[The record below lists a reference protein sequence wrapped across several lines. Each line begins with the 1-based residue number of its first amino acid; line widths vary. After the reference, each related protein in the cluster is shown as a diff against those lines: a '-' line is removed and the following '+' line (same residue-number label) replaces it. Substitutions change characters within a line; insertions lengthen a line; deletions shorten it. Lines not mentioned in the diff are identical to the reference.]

1 MEQEILRVEKITK
14 KFPGVVALDQVSF
27 SVKKGE
33 VHALV
38 GENGAGKS
46 TLMKILA
53 GALQPDEGTI
63 YLKGQEVTI
72 HHTQHA
78 RELGISII
86 YQEFNLLPDL
96 SVAQNIFL
104 GREKVGKGP
113 LLNYRAMVQ
122 EAQELLHQLGAE
134 ISPYALVREL
144 GVAQQQQVEIAKAL
158 SVNADVVIMDE
169 PTASLGE
176 HEVQKL
182 FQIITSLK
190 KRGVTVIYISHRLE
204 EIFTIADSVTVL
216 KDGKCM
222 GTYPVRELD
231 EMKLVKLMV
240 GRTFSETFPPR
251 SGERGEVVLEIK
263 NLSLPPV
270 LREINL
276 TVHRGEIVGLFGLV
290 GAGRTELAKTI
301 FGVYPHYQGHIA
313 VRGKML
319 KLNSCRRAI
328 FHGISY
334 VPEDRKEEGLC
345 LELSVKENS
354 VLPILDRF
362 KQTLLLNDRAMETT
376 VQRLVESL
384 RIKTLSLRQRVKFL
398 SGGNQQKVVLAK
410 WLATEPQL
418 IIFDEPTRGIDVGAK
433 AEIYQI
439 MRELANR
446 GNGILMISSELPE
459 ILGLS
464 DRIYVMYQGRVVRE
478 FTSPENV
485 TEEEI
490 MVYATGLSKV

>member
-1 MEQEILRVEKITK
+1 MDQEILKVENVTK
-14 KFPGVVALDQVSF
+14 KFPGVVALDRVSF
-27 SVKKGE
+27 SVRRGE

-53 GALQPDEGTI
+53 GALQPDEGLI
-63 YLKGQEVTI
+63 YLKGKEVAI
-72 HHTQHA
+72 QNTQQA
-78 RELGISII
+78 RDLGISII

-96 SVAQNIFL
+96 SVVQNIFL
-104 GREKVGKGP
+104 GREKFGRHP
-113 LLNYRAMVQ
+113 FLNYQRMVQ
-122 EAQELLHQLGAE
+122 EARDLLTQLGAE
-134 ISPYALVREL
+134 VSPYALVREL

-176 HEVQKL
+176 HEVGKL
-182 FQIITSLK
+182 FQIISSLK
-190 KRGVTVIYISHRLE
+190 ERGVTVIYISHRLE
-204 EIFTIADSVTVL
+204 EIFKIADSVTVL

-222 GTYPVRELD
+222 GTYSVQELD

-240 GRTFSETFPPR
+240 GRSFSETFPPR
-251 SGERGEVVLEIK
+251 GKERGEVILEVK
-263 NLSLPPV
+263 ELSCPP
-270 LREINL
+270 LLKEINL
-276 TVHRGEIVGLFGLV
+276 KVHRGEIVGLFGLV
-290 GAGRTELAKTI
+290 GAGRTELAKTL
-301 FGVYPHYQGHIA
+301 FGVYPHY
-313 VRGKML
+313 RGNIVINGKVL
-319 KLNSCRRAI
+319 HLTSCRKAI
-328 FHGISY
+328 LHGISY
-334 VPEDRKEEGLC
+334 VPEDRKGEGLC
-345 LELSVKENS
+345 LDLSVRENS
-354 VLPILDRF
+354 ALPIIDKF
-362 KQTLLLNDRAMETT
+362 KKTLFVDDQAMDS
-376 VQRLVESL
+376 VIQRLVEAL
-384 RIKTLSLRQRVKFL
+384 RIKTPSLRQRVKFL

-410 WLATEPQL
+410 WLATEPRL

-459 ILGLS
+459 VIGLS
-464 DRIYVMYQGRVVRE
+464 DRIYVMHQGKIVRE
-478 FTSPENV
+478 FPSTEQL

>member
-1 MEQEILRVEKITK
+1 MDQEILKVENVTK
-14 KFPGVVALDQVSF
+14 KFPGVVALDRVSF
-27 SVKKGE
+27 SVRRGE

-53 GALQPDEGTI
+53 GALQPDEGLI
-63 YLKGQEVTI
+63 YLKGKEVAI
-72 HHTQHA
+72 QNTQQA
-78 RELGISII
+78 RDLGISII

-96 SVAQNIFL
+96 SVVQNIFL
-104 GREKVGKGP
+104 GREKFGRYP
-113 LLNYRAMVQ
+113 FLNYQRMAQ
-122 EAQELLHQLGAE
+122 EARDLLTQLGAE
-134 ISPYALVREL
+134 VSPYALVREL

-176 HEVQKL
+176 HEVGKL
-182 FQIITSLK
+182 FQIISSLK
-190 KRGVTVIYISHRLE
+190 ERGVTVIYISHRLE
-204 EIFTIADSVTVL
+204 EIFKIADSVTVL

-222 GTYPVRELD
+222 GTYSVQELD

-240 GRTFSETFPPR
+240 GRSFSETFPPR
-251 SGERGEVVLEIK
+251 GKERGEVILEVK
-263 NLSLPPV
+263 ELSCPP
-270 LREINL
+270 LLKEINL
-276 TVHRGEIVGLFGLV
+276 KVHRGEIVGLFGLV
-290 GAGRTELAKTI
+290 GAGRTELAKTL
-301 FGVYPHYQGHIA
+301 FGVYPHY
-313 VRGKML
+313 RGNIVINGKVL
-319 KLNSCRRAI
+319 HLTSCRKAI
-328 FHGISY
+328 LHGISY

-345 LELSVKENS
+345 LDLSVRENS
-354 VLPILDRF
+354 ALPIIDKF
-362 KQTLLLNDRAMETT
+362 KKTLFVDDQAMDSMI
-376 VQRLVESL
+376 QRLVEAL
-384 RIKTLSLRQRVKFL
+384 RIKTPSLRQRVKFL

-410 WLATEPQL
+410 WLATEPRL

-439 MRELANR
+439 MRELASR

-459 ILGLS
+459 VIGLS
-464 DRIYVMYQGRVVRE
+464 DRIYVMHQGKIVRE
-478 FTSPENV
+478 FPSTEQL

>member
-1 MEQEILRVEKITK
+1 MDQEILRIENVTK
-14 KFPGVVALDQVSF
+14 NFPGVVALDKVSF

-53 GALQPDEGTI
+53 GALQPDEGRI
-63 YLKGQEVTI
+63 HLKGKQVVI
-72 HHTQHA
+72 QNTQQA
-78 RELGISII
+78 RDLGISII

-96 SVAQNIFL
+96 SVVQNIFL
-104 GREKVGKGP
+104 GREKFGKGP
-113 LLNYRAMVQ
+113 FLNYQAMVQ
-122 EAQELLHQLGAE
+122 EAQTLLAQLGAE

-176 HEVQKL
+176 HEVGKL
-182 FQIITSLK
+182 FQIIASLK
-190 KRGVTVIYISHRLE
+190 GRGVTVIYISHRLE
-204 EIFTIADSVTVL
+204 EIFKIADSVTVL

-222 GTYPVRELD
+222 GTYPVQELD

-240 GRTFSETFPPR
+240 GRSFSETFPPR
-251 SGERGEVVLEIK
+251 GREKGEAVLELRE
-263 NLSLPPV
+263 LSCPP
-270 LREINL
+270 LLKEINL
-276 TVHRGEIVGLFGLV
+276 KVHRGEIVGLFGLV
-290 GAGRTELAKTI
+290 GSGRTELAKTI
-301 FGVYPHYQGHIA
+301 FGIYPHYQGNI
-313 VRGKML
+313 VVNGKVL
-319 KLNSCRRAI
+319 HLTSCRKAI
-328 FHGISY
+328 IHGISY

-345 LELSVKENS
+345 LDLSLRENS
-354 VLPILDRF
+354 VLPVIDKFKKILFIDDRVVD
-362 KQTLLLNDRAMETT
+362 NV
-376 VQRLVESL
+376 VQRLVDVL
-384 RIKTLSLRQRVKFL
+384 RIKTPSLKQRVKFL

-439 MRELANR
+439 MRELADR

-459 ILGLS
+459 VIGLS
-464 DRIYVMYQGRVVRE
+464 DRIYVMHQGKIVQE
-478 FTSPENV
+478 FTSVEQL

-490 MVYATGLSKV
+490 MVHAAGLSKA